1 MNFTHEELVLMM
13 LYNPGTRS
21 GLIEMLQEMREQ
33 LQPDEAELRGL
44 TDSTLEKLAAILDA
58 DFDRLDLYEAL

>member
-44 TDSTLEKLAAILDA
+44 TDSTLEKLAAISDA
-58 DFDRLDLYEAL
+58 DFDRLDLYDAL